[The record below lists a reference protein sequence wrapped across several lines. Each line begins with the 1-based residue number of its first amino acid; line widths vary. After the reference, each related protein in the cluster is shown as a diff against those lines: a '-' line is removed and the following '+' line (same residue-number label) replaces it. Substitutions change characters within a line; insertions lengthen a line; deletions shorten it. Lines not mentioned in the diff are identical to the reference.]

1 MQISTTQL
9 KELKMILRE
18 NDCPF
23 FTDEELEYY
32 ASISKSLKETAYTCL
47 IVKAENTALSVSGL
61 DCGDTSKYFLRLA
74 QKYRPNN
81 SGILKGG

>member
-1 MQISTTQL
+1 MKISTTQL

-32 ASISKSLKETAYTCL
+32 ASKSKNLNEAAYHCL
-47 IVKAENTALSVSGL
+47 IVKSENTSLSVSGL
-61 DCGDTSKYFLRLA
+61 NCGDTSKYFLRLA
-74 QKYRPNN
+74 QKYRPNH
-81 SGILKGG
+81 SGILKGE